1 MTDLGLLSWKRI
13 FTPKVFELMQQQKEF
28 VVEFDELGTVLRVVL
43 LDKGFPCSGN
53 VLSGRMD
60 GAIRNVSN
68 CIIFESEWFNE
79 GKSLRMSHYN
89 VYYVKRGLAIGVP
102 YHNIL
107 GHTYHWFITD
117 LIYTHDGCFY
127 DNETDQAVYEDTLRE
142 EYLNLPLEDREEKTY
157 VQYVNNCLSKNGTLR
172 REK

>member
-1 MTDLGLLSWKRI
+1 MQILHIQENMCPL
-13 FTPKVFELMQQQKEF
+13 PKNTRSCWSVSRHEFRKFLYKVRSSSQQH
-28 VVEFDELGTVLRVVL
+28 R
-43 LDKGFPCSGN
+43 S
-53 VLSGRMD
+53 
-60 GAIRNVSN
+60 
-68 CIIFESEWFNE
+68 
-79 GKSLRMSHYN
+79 
-89 VYYVKRGLAIGVP
+89 VP

-142 EYLNLPLEDREEKTY
+142 EYLNLPLEEREEKTY
-157 VQYVNNCLSKNGTLR
+157 VQYVNNCLDKNGTLR

>member
-1 MTDLGLLSWKRI
+1 MQDLGLLSWKRI
-13 FTPKVFELMQQQKEF
+13 FTPKVFELMQQKKEF
-28 VVEFDELGTVLRVVL
+28 VVEFNDKGIAERIVL
-43 LDKGFPCSGN
+43 LDRGFPCSGN

-60 GAIRNVSN
+60 GAIRDVSN

-89 VYYVKRGLAIGVP
+89 VYYVKQGLAIGVP

-142 EYLNLPLEDREEKTY
+142 EYLNLPLEEREEKTY
-157 VQYVNNCLSKNGTLR
+157 VQYVNNCLDKNGTLR

>member
-13 FTPKVFELMQQQKEF
+13 FTPKVFELMQQKKEF
-28 VVEFDELGTVLRVVL
+28 VVEFDELGTVLRIVL

>member
-13 FTPKVFELMQQQKEF
+13 FTPRVFELMQQQKEF

-53 VLSGRMD
+53 ALSGRMD

-102 YHNIL
+102 YRNIL
-107 GHTYHWFITD
+107 GHTYHWFIND
-117 LIYTHDGCFY
+117 LIYTLDGCFY
-127 DNETDQAVYEDTLRE
+127 DDETDQAVYEDTLRE
-142 EYLNLPLEDREEKTY
+142 EYLNLPLEEREEKTY
-157 VQYVNNCLSKNGTLR
+157 VRYVNNCLSKNGTLR

>member
-107 GHTYHWFITD
+107 GHTYHWFITN